1 MITLQNWLADR
12 KRKYAD
18 GLALFQALA
27 PEEMRKKYIAFFSE
41 VKEVPQFDSH
51 FTVLVNK
58 LTTVARLSSAQPQ
71 ITISERGS
79 ILLKTAVAATKAIEK
94 TADQLKGD
102 KV

>member
-41 VKEVPQFDSH
+41 VKEF
-51 FTVLVNK
+51 
-58 LTTVARLSSAQPQ
+58 RSSIP
-71 ITISERGS
+71 ISPYW
-79 ILLKTAVAATKAIEK
+79 
-94 TADQLKGD
+94 
-102 KV
+102 

>member
-51 FTVLVNK
+51 FTPAPMIIMGTPIDIDALF
-58 LTTVARLSSAQPQ
+58 TGVAP
-71 ITISERGS
+71 TPPEGGS
-79 ILLKTAVAATKAIEK
+79 
-94 TADQLKGD
+94 
-102 KV
+102 

>member
-58 LTTVARLSSAQPQ
+58 LTTVARLSSGP
-71 ITISERGS
+71 TPDNNLRTGFDTLENSGRGN
-79 ILLKTAVAATKAIEK
+79 
-94 TADQLKGD
+94 KGD
-102 KV
+102 RENSGSAKRR

>member
-41 VKEVPQFDSH
+41 VKAVSYTH
-51 FTVLVNK
+51 
-58 LTTVARLSSAQPQ
+58 LTLPT
-71 ITISERGS
+71 T
-79 ILLKTAVAATKAIEK
+79 
-94 TADQLKGD
+94 
-102 KV
+102 